1 MPVFQYLGGH
11 HGRGLLESALGQ
23 PRQTFQGRYLYRTIF
38 DKAAALFHSL
48 IKNHPLLDGNKRLA
62 LATVAVFLDLNGYL
76 FYVTMDEAV
85 TFSLEVAVHEGD
97 IDLRPMAR
105 WFRRNTLNLR
115 TDPTHDTLST
125 DKFNSFFARAAP
137 FQITVMNRMIKLY
150 QETNTTNAP

>member
-62 LATVAVFLDLNGYL
+62 LAAVAVFLHLNGYM
-76 FYVTMDEAV
+76 FYVTKDEAV
-85 TFSLEVAVHEGD
+85 TFSLALAADEGD
-97 IDLRPMAR
+97 IDLRPISR

-115 TDPTHDTLST
+115 ADPTHDTLSRE
-125 DKFNSFFARAAP
+125 KLNFFVTRAAP
-137 FQITVMNRMIKLY
+137 FQIVAMQQLIKFY
-150 QETNTTNAP
+150 KETTATNTR